1 MPRSIFFFIFY
12 LLASPWQPTF
22 CPLAIRF
29 EFLFIRTL
37 RGWPVGTT
45 GVSVPE
51 EVVGLR
57 LDLQFSASNLT
68 GRFYLVLKHPKRR
81 VSESPAASA
90 QSGALLTERCQSNG
104 KPLQY
109 QRDTKKPQ

>member
-1 MPRSIFFFIFY
+1 
-12 LLASPWQPTF
+12 LASPWQPTF

-51 EVVGLR
+51 EVVGL
-57 LDLQFSASNLT
+57 DLQFSASKLDRTFLFDLQTSKN
-68 GRFYLVLKHPKRR
+68 
-81 VSESPAASA
+81 VSEVPQRTHNPA
-90 QSGALLTERCQSNG
+90 
-104 KPLQY
+104 PY
-109 QRDTKKPQ
+109 